1 MFTGV
6 AAMVLAAG
14 VAIPAHAGAPVR
26 CNGEVATVVGTHRAD
41 VLRGTDGDDVIAA
54 LGGRDVVFGLDGD
67 DVVCGGKGRDVLLG
81 NRGVDL
87 LLGGGGRDVAI
98 GGRGDDNCRAEV
110 ARCEDEGDASSA
122 IDLELLLEADRF
134 ESPSI
139 FNEAVYTIIN
149 RGALRT
155 GNVVVTDT
163 LPAGITYQS
172 VASPNDS
179 WDCEVILPAPTPGR
193 QTVSCRYSENLLPN
207 EVGFT
212 LTLAANVATPTTVT
226 NTACIT
232 MPVDANPANDC
243 STVQTSVVAT
253 PPPP

>member
-6 AAMVLAAG
+6 VAMVLAAG
-14 VAIPAHAGAPVR
+14 LATPARAGGAPAR
-26 CNGEVATVVGTHRAD
+26 CNGEVATVVGTHRSD

-54 LGGRDVVFGLDGD
+54 LGGRDVVFGLGGD

-81 NRGVDL
+81 NGGVDL
-87 LLGGGGRDVAI
+87 LLGNGGRDVAI
-98 GGRGDDNCRAEV
+98 GGRGDDNCRSEV
-110 ARCEDEGDASSA
+110 ARCEDEGDSSSA
-122 IDLELLLEADRF
+122 IDLELNLEADQF
-134 ESPSI
+134 DSPSVTNQAI
-139 FNEAVYTIIN
+139 YTIIN

-172 VASPNDS
+172 VASPGDLWECTVVS
-179 WDCEVILPAPTPGR
+179 APTGR
-193 QTVSCRYSENLLPN
+193 QTVSCRYSEDLLSD
-207 EVGFT
+207 EVAFT
-212 LTLAANVATPTTVT
+212 LTLAANLPTPTTVT

-243 STVQTSVVAT
+243 STVQTRVVAT